1 MEKLSRVKKYE
12 SLRKAIEID
21 NNIDAAEDSKSSEQ
35 ALKSFDSSIFKKA
48 AIKEETAPK
57 RAKEEKEV
65 EGKESSTSDTFT
77 NEYLDDFIKEVR
89 DYNIRKG
96 NRQSEDT
103 QVDILYQLNAE
114 NRAKRT
120 RYLQEIKDKQDDT
133 VIEPLSDEENGK
145 PVLSKEDLAKEV
157 QQLLIDEDVQD
168 STFDEETQDTDVEE
182 LSEKLMQTQQID
194 LHQAAALVLPSD
206 DEKED
211 IEDSVKPNDEEDSLH
226 KKLIEETQQ
235 LRVQL
240 DEYEGE
246 LSDLSSGVEK
256 NNRILN
262 FILCF
267 LILVLLVIIGFIGY
281 YLWQATGGF

>member
-21 NNIDAAEDSKSSEQ
+21 NNIDAAEDSKSSEL

-133 VIEPLSDEENGK
+133 IIEPLSDEENGK

-168 STFDEETQDTDVEE
+168 STFDEEAQDTDVEE

>member
-12 SLRKAIEID
+12 NLRKAIEID
-21 NNIDAAEDSKSSEQ
+21 NNIDSSQDSSEQ

-48 AIKEETAPK
+48 TIKEDTAPK
-57 RAKEEKEV
+57 RAKEEKIDNNE
-65 EGKESSTSDTFT
+65 KNSMNDTFT

-120 RYLQEIKDKQDDT
+120 RYLQEIKDKQDDD
-133 VIEPLSDEENGK
+133 ILQSLNNEEDLK
-145 PVLSKEDLAKEV
+145 PVLSKEDLVKEV
-157 QQLLIDEDVQD
+157 QQLLLDDEVENTTLNEELQD
-168 STFDEETQDTDVEE
+168 SDVEE
-182 LSEKLMQTQQID
+182 LTDKLMQTQQID
-194 LHQAAALVLPSD
+194 LHQAAALVLPD
-206 DEKED
+206 DEDEEEVVD
-211 IEDSVKPNDEEDSLH
+211 DSVNVDAKEDSLH

-267 LILVLLVIIGFIGY
+267 LILVLLVIIGFVGY
-281 YLWQATGGF
+281 YLWQATGGFK

>member
-133 VIEPLSDEENGK
+133 IIEPLSDEENGK